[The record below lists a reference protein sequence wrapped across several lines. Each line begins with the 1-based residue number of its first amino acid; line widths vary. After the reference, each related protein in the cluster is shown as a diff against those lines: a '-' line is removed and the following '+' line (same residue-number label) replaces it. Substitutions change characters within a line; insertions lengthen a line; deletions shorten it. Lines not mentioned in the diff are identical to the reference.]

1 MKNVYCPLIY
11 NNLNAWDT
19 SCCFW
24 PALFPSSTTVS
35 CVYVSSCLQLP
46 RLSDTC
52 CIQAHCFI
60 FRTLLAVIFFFF
72 EIFLLCIP
80 GWPQAHY
87 VAHSHSPVSASRLW
101 DYRGKA
107 PQLTLICYV
116 NYKHFP
122 HWFLGTHV
130 LVFPQKDTIINREPK
145 TASEAV
151 AIPMV
156 VRIRTISKQSCTEHP
171 DNGCLEWAHLGTSI
185 PGSGSHLSPDTVGWN
200 DSSTYPLHL
209 SLISYT
215 ERVQGALRRTSHYHT
230 YG

>member
-1 MKNVYCPLIY
+1 MRYFLLFLACSFPKQY
-11 NNLNAWDT
+11 NCLLCLCKLLSAA
-19 SCCFW
+19 SK
-24 PALFPSSTTVS
+24 AIRHLLHPSSLL
-35 CVYVSSCLQLP
+35 YLQNF
-46 RLSDTC
+46 TC
-52 CIQAHCFI
+52 SH
-60 FRTLLAVIFFFF
+60 FFFF

-130 LVFPQKDTIINREPK
+130 LVFPQKDNIINREPK

-171 DNGCLEWAHLGTSI
+171 DNGCLEWAHLGISI
-185 PGSGSHLSPDTVGWN
+185 PGSGSHLLSPDTVGWT
-200 DSSTYPLHL
+200 DSSISALHL

-215 ERVQGALRRTSHYHT
+215 ERVQRALRRTSHYHT